1 MVLRMKRH
9 YRGKER
15 KSANYGN
22 EVELGT
28 ANRDDELRESKYGDR
43 VDEMRKS
50 RPANR
55 VDETTVLM
63 RREREGR
70 TASRVDKMREIRPA
84 NRANEGL
91 RADGTK

>member
-1 MVLRMKRH
+1 
-9 YRGKER
+9 
-15 KSANYGN
+15 
-22 EVELGT
+22 
-28 ANRDDELRESKYGDR
+28 
-43 VDEMRKS
+43 MRKS

-70 TASRVDKMREIRPA
+70 TANRVDKMREIRPA

>member
-1 MVLRMKRH
+1 
-9 YRGKER
+9 
-15 KSANYGN
+15 
-22 EVELGT
+22 
-28 ANRDDELRESKYGDR
+28 
-43 VDEMRKS
+43 MRKS

-84 NRANEGL
+84 NRANQKAAEGNTYPQL
-91 RADGTK
+91 TPSRR